1 MPKNVVRPM
10 NNSKTKLN
18 NEIILIFNFNP
29 NAHLRLDFP
38 PKKKKE
44 RKIDL
49 RLRIFFISTH
59 GTN

>member
-1 MPKNVVRPM
+1 MPKNVVGPM

-18 NEIILIFNFNP
+18 NEIILIFNSNP

-38 PKKKKE
+38 PKKIE